1 MEAESPC
8 AASDLAVA
16 RRELLSGNHREL
28 DPVGLRQTWLDLH
41 ESWLIDKADE
51 IGIADASGFAIVGV
65 GGLGRRELL
74 PYSDLDVLLLHD
86 GKPADILRPVADRLW
101 YPLWDANIRLDHSVR
116 TVSEALTIANSDL
129 MAALGMLEARHI
141 AGDQQLSFA
150 LIDGVRRQWRNGI
163 RSRMGELV
171 EMTYAR
177 WRRCGRIAQRAEP
190 DLKLG
195 RGGLRDVQLLDALA
209 LAQLIDRHG
218 IGHTDLPA
226 GSLDGAYRTLLDVRT
241 ELHRVSGRGRDHLLA
256 QFADEI
262 SAALGFGDR
271 FDLARTLSSAGR
283 TIGYHAEA
291 GLRTAA
297 NALPRRGI
305 SALVRR
311 PKRRPLD
318 EGVVEYAGEIVLARD
333 AEPEHDPGWCSEWPP
348 RRPTPDCPL
357 APPP

>member
-262 SAALGFGDR
+262 SAALGFR
-271 FDLARTLSSAGR
+271 
-283 TIGYHAEA
+283 
-291 GLRTAA
+291 
-297 NALPRRGI
+297 
-305 SALVRR
+305 
-311 PKRRPLD
+311 
-318 EGVVEYAGEIVLARD
+318 
-333 AEPEHDPGWCSEWPP
+333 
-348 RRPTPDCPL
+348 
-357 APPP
+357 

>member
-241 ELHRVSGRGRDHLLA
+241 ELHGCRAADATTCWPSSPTRSAPRWVSVTDSIWRAHCRVLAAPSVTTPKPGCGLRRMHCRGAASRPWCGGQSGDRSTRVS
-256 QFADEI
+256 
-262 SAALGFGDR
+262 
-271 FDLARTLSSAGR
+271 SSMPAKSCSPATPNPN
-283 TIGYHAEA
+283 TIPA
-291 GLRTAA
+291 
-297 NALPRRGI
+297 
-305 SALVRR
+305 
-311 PKRRPLD
+311 
-318 EGVVEYAGEIVLARD
+318 
-333 AEPEHDPGWCSEWPP
+333 WCSEWPP